1 MHIKLSLIGFLCSTV
16 FLLSSS
22 MSLAQTPSAAQ
33 IEQFKRLPAAQQQA
47 LASQYGVDLKALG
60 QGKSAQPNLKQAA
73 SNKGRRAASSVGA
86 AAVESNAVKASN
98 SVDLVE
104 AKKKKVTTQKLK
116 QFGYEL
122 FDGEPGSFM
131 PATNIPIPSE
141 YIMGPGDNIIV
152 QLYGKENQSHALT
165 VNREGE
171 IQFPNLGPM
180 AVAGLSFTD
189 VKALI
194 GTTVSEQML
203 GVKVSVTVGKLRSI
217 RIFILGAAKLPGSY
231 TINSLSTMTNALF
244 ASGGISKA
252 GSLRNIQ
259 LKRGGKLVCSL
270 DLYDLLLKGDTSSD
284 TRLLPGDVI
293 FIPSIGKTV
302 GVNGE
307 VRRPAIY
314 ELKNETTSQE
324 VISLAGGFLPTAY
337 PQVSRIERINEQGE
351 RTLVDVDLNEQ
362 QGKSLPIKDAD
373 VLQVFSVL
381 DTMESVVLIEGHVKR
396 PGGQAWY
403 AGMHFSDVIDSVSD
417 MQPNPD
423 LGVAI
428 IVRELEPTRTVE
440 VKLFNPIL
448 ALEGPH
454 GENDPA
460 LNARDKVI
468 IFDYQ
473 TNRAAILKSTVAR
486 LKGQASKRWRR
497 QTVAIEG
504 PVRFPGQ
511 YPLVSNAKVTD
522 IIDLAGGFTDI
533 PNPDL
538 SAAIIVS
545 EVQPTDQIE
554 VKLFCPDSALAEP
567 HGKSDPALSALDK
580 IIIFDYQAD
589 RPAKLKATIAKLTR
603 QADKDQRR
611 QLISVRGNV
620 RFPGQYPLMVNASA
634 NNMIALAGGLT
645 DRAYSLAA
653 EITRFE
659 LDAQEQQ
666 SIKHI
671 DIDLTNGHSQELM
684 PEDAINIKRLP
695 NWNGTETVVLEGEVV
710 FPGSYIIQRGETLS
724 QVINR
729 AGGLTEYA
737 FIEAGVFSRAQ
748 LRQLEAA
755 RLKELKQQLTSDIAA
770 ANVQDQNVGADAQI
784 DAQQLLMAM
793 DGMRPTGR
801 MVIDLASIIDQP
813 EFHDVSLKN
822 GDRLVVP
829 KQSQSVTVVGE
840 VQYATS
846 HVYNPSLSVGDYIDR
861 SGGENMKADKNRIY
875 VVRANGSVFLPSESR
890 WFKRGDNAIQAG
902 DTVVVPLDAE
912 RMKKLTLWGS
922 VSEIVYRMALGAAAV
937 ASF

>member
-1 MHIKLSLIGFLCSTV
+1 MPANTIVWLKTYKKSGFSFMHIKFSLAGFLCSSV

-60 QGKSAQPNLKQAA
+60 QSKHAQPNLNQAA
-73 SNKGRRAASSVGA
+73 SGKARDVASSIDTA
-86 AAVESNAVKASN
+86 TEEENAVNASN
-98 SVDLVE
+98 REDLAE
-104 AKKKKVTTQKLK
+104 AKNQKVIKQKLK

-122 FDGEPGSFM
+122 FNGEPGSFM

-152 QLYGKENQSHALT
+152 QLYGKENQSYALT

-180 AVAGLSFTD
+180 AVAGLSFAD

-314 ELKNETTSQE
+314 ELKNEATSQE

-337 PQVSRIERINEQGE
+337 PQVSRIERINDQGE

-381 DTMESVVLIEGHVKR
+381 DTMENVVLVEGHVKR
-396 PGGQAWY
+396 PGGSAWQAGLY
-403 AGMHFSDVIDSVSD
+403 FSDIISGANALL
-417 MQPNPD
+417 PNAD
-423 LGVAI
+423 LNAALI
-428 IVRELEPTRTVE
+428 ISELAPARQIE
-440 VKLFNPIL
+440 VKFFSP
-448 ALEGPH
+448 AEAFASPRSTG
-454 GENDPA
+454 DPV
-460 LNARDKVI
+460 LNARDKIV
-468 IFDYQ
+468 IFDFES
-473 TNRAAILKSTVAR
+473 NRADDLKAIVAR
-486 LKGQASKRWRR
+486 LSVQASVNQRR
-497 QTVAIEG
+497 QLVSING
-504 PVRFPGQ
+504 SVRFPGQ
-511 YPLVSNAKVTD
+511 YPLVKNA
-522 IIDLAGGFTDI
+522 
-533 PNPDL
+533 N
-538 SAAIIVS
+538 
-545 EVQPTDQIE
+545 
-554 VKLFCPDSALAEP
+554 
-567 HGKSDPALSALDK
+567 
-580 IIIFDYQAD
+580 
-589 RPAKLKATIAKLTR
+589 
-603 QADKDQRR
+603 
-611 QLISVRGNV
+611 
-620 RFPGQYPLMVNASA
+620 A
-634 NNMIALAGGLT
+634 NNIIELAGGLT
-645 DRAYSLAA
+645 DRAYSLGA
-653 EITRFE
+653 EITRYVI
-659 LDAQEQQ
+659 DEQQ
-666 SIKHI
+666 QQTIKHLTI
-671 DIDLTNGHSQELM
+671 DFNAEASYGLV
-684 PEDAINIKRLP
+684 PEDVIHIKRLP
-695 NWNGTETVVLEGEVV
+695 NWVGTESVELQGEVV
-710 FPGSYIIQRGETLS
+710 FPGSYNIQRGETLS
-724 QVINR
+724 QVIKR
-729 AGGLTEYA
+729 AGGLSPYA
-737 FIEAGVFSRAQ
+737 FIEASVFSRKA
-748 LRQLEAA
+748 LRELENL
-755 RLKELKQQLTSDIAA
+755 RLKELQQQLEEDIATS
-770 ANVQDQNVGADAQI
+770 NIQEGADSIAQ
-784 DAQQLLMAM
+784 DEADQLLESME
-793 DGMRPTGR
+793 DIKPTGR
-801 MVIDLASIIDQP
+801 MVIDLASVMEP
-813 EFHDVSLKN
+813 TGNYDVVLKD
-822 GDRLVVP
+822 GDRLLVP
-829 KQSQSVTVVGE
+829 MQSQSVTVVGE

-846 HVYNPSLSVGDYIDR
+846 HVYEPGLSVADYIER
-861 SGGENMKADKNRIY
+861 SGGENMKADKKRIY

-902 DTVVVPLDAE
+902 DTVVVPLDAD